1 MELLL
6 IKEDSPEWVTMW
18 EKVATHP
25 VNEGLEN
32 PKEAF
37 NEGESW
43 QYMGSL
49 KEKDKVIHSFRHRLH
64 PVTQAVYNMSFY
76 ANSDIGSEQIEEH
89 RKIK

>member
-6 IKEDSPEWVTMW
+6 IKEDSPEWVIMW
-18 EKVATHP
+18 DKVASHP

-37 NEGESW
+37 NEGEAW

-49 KEKDKVIHSFRHRLH
+49 KENNKVIHQLRHRKH
-64 PVTQAVYNMSFY
+64 PVTQNLYNLVFY
-76 ANSDIGSEQIEEH
+76 ASSDIDSEQIDEH

>member
-1 MELLL
+1 MELVL
-6 IKEDSPEWVTMW
+6 IKENSVEWVTMW

-49 KEKDKVIHSFRHRLH
+49 KEKDKVIHQLRHRKH
-64 PVTQAVYNMSFY
+64 PVTQNLYNLVFY
-76 ANSDIGSEQIEEH
+76 ASDNFSEDDINIGK
-89 RKIK
+89 KIK